1 MTAKNNILY
10 YGMILFGMILGVGCS
25 TRKNTPVTRAYH
37 ELTTRYNIYHNAEN
51 AYHTILE
58 HQSLRNNNNYSE
70 LLSFYPRTPLRGK
83 TLPGG
88 PFDGVVEKTS
98 KAIREHSITAKPRR
112 DPAKRQT
119 EAYRRW
125 LQQQEFNPFIQKVWL
140 LLGKAHLQNSD
151 YDQALAV
158 FTHMQRIYNNESDLI
173 MEVQLWMMRTYTEM
187 ERMYDAEHMLQL
199 LRSST
204 IPESLHT
211 LFNET
216 YTHYL
221 LRKRAY
227 SEAIPWLIKV
237 IDEETNAGQKRRL
250 RYLLGQI
257 YTLQGE
263 KDKAFRAFE
272 TVKGL
277 NTPFELTLHATIS
290 QLAVAPEAAQPAIRR
305 TLTKMRS
312 KTENESDLSCIQ
324 LALEHNH
331 PDTTANLSLPSL
343 DNKATLTA
351 SFALDATRD
360 IAQQH
365 DSLYQEAYRAWQ
377 QGDTT
382 TVRSFWESFH
392 SQYPR
397 SGLLP
402 QFLLLNA
409 LSYAQTG
416 NETAT
421 ERYLGQLVERF
432 PESDAVPLARSI
444 IDGLAQG
451 RALNVNATL
460 SSDWGTYPTA
470 NADALGKHDENV
482 SFSNERSGLHLLL
495 LTFKPGSPDKNRI
508 LFSMAN
514 FNFSQFSL
522 RTFDFSFITIP
533 GGEAL
538 LVQPFHSYDEVW
550 RYVLMMQSDSL
561 YTHQIRDEVT
571 PLIISKENLS
581 ILLEQGTMEGYRL
594 FSFKNFG
601 EDVTIQAAQRTVVR
615 DRSEKITQK
624 SEKIVPLEV
633 KEMPEVVG
641 NAAAPLTVE
650 DEKDHT
656 SVERYI
662 VPLTVEKRISPEELQ
677 RKLEQK
683 AEEALQQKKEQP
695 SGGSRQA
702 SMKERERERQEKIKQ
717 RERVLKERARG
728 REAALKKRERERNQK
743 IRNKK

>member
-1 MTAKNNILY
+1 MRVKINGIY

-25 TRKNTPVTRAYH
+25 TLKNTPATRAYH

-594 FSFKNFG
+594 FSLDHFG
-601 EDVTIQAAQRTVVR
+601 EDATIQAAQRTVVR
-615 DRSEKITQK
+615 DRSENITQK

-633 KEMPEVVG
+633 NVMPE
-641 NAAAPLTVE
+641 
-650 DEKDHT
+650 
-656 SVERYI
+656 
-662 VPLTVEKRISPEELQ
+662 
-677 RKLEQK
+677 
-683 AEEALQQKKEQP
+683 AEEALQQKKELP
-695 SGGSRQA
+695 ASGRRQA
-702 SMKERERERQEKIKQ
+702 SMKERERERQEKLKQ
-717 RERVLKERARG
+717 RERVLKERARR
-728 REAALKKRERERNQK
+728 REAALKQRERERDQK
-743 IRNKK
+743 IRNRK